1 MHTKRVTLF
10 LPAIALAGCYLHGA
24 VIAAP
29 TPMILAEG
37 GGTDYVLTGNPD
49 ESDIELALGELAEH
63 LKVATGADFRMVTV
77 AEAGKLS
84 RRIVVGDNALSRSIL
99 GEAIISSL
107 KPQENLVT
115 VKGQDVVLVGGS
127 PRASL
132 YAAYSFL
139 ENEVG
144 CRWYAVYLDP
154 VIPNHDRLIVAE
166 ITRREQPAFSHRY
179 AGFKSP
185 SDVRQGELFFLRHRM
200 TNIQP
205 RGKIDPGAHTLFYYV
220 PPHDREESYHF
231 WGWPPRS
238 NLFET
243 HPEYFSMTPSGQRV
257 DNLQLCFSNP
267 ELRKVLTSQ
276 IYAVI
281 SKSEYRDH
289 GYIALDANDVPGK
302 FCHCAACLKLEEQ
315 YDNIGGPLYDYLL
328 ELSGFLK
335 REYPGVAV
343 KTLAYRKK
351 QTEFPPKIDKLPDN
365 IIIHFAPIDDN
376 FATALD
382 HPTNR
387 ETLNNLK
394 RWCEIAD
401 TVWVWYYT
409 NPYFT
414 AGPPFSSMRCA
425 IDDLR
430 TMHEIGVRG
439 VTFQWTTGTTDKQ
452 RGLNLA
458 DLQAWLLMKLSYDPQ
473 LDADALIDEFME
485 HYYGEAAPWMEEYL
499 AELESHREAMK
510 IRLPWL
516 PSSHMLGYLTPEML
530 ARWQETFDEM
540 EDLTADSPDALRHV
554 RTARITLDNAT
565 LQKWHLLGEP
575 RAGLGVT
582 PRKLADRILQNMTVE
597 IETRCREDRVAWCW
611 GPFEKRVDGLLLR
624 AQATLKPLPE
634 MFTAFPSDQVREI
647 LPEMSAMKE
656 DADAASG
663 LAIVRD
669 EKLDSPVTFGLYN
682 DHEEKP
688 ILSQTIQHEEIKPD
702 RYSVYKVGRAAL
714 TPQCRLWMTDAWL
727 FTIPLEEAYV
737 EGDPFVEWDIY
748 ASLKFVGP
756 KYGSED
762 KVQPNRISCDRVVLV
777 RAGGEE
783 E

>member
-1 MHTKRVTLF
+1 V
-10 LPAIALAGCYLHGA
+10 
-24 VIAAP
+24 
-29 TPMILAEG
+29 ILAAG
-37 GGTDYVLTGNPD
+37 GGTDYVLTGNS
-49 ESDIELALGELAEH
+49 EEADIELALGELAEH
-63 LKVATGADFRMVTV
+63 LKAATGADFRMETV
-77 AEAGKLS
+77 VEAEQLS
-84 RRIVVGDNALSRSIL
+84 RRIVVGNNPLSRSIL
-99 GEAIISSL
+99 GEAIITSL
-107 KPQENLVT
+107 EPQELLVA
-115 VKGQDVVLVGGS
+115 VNERDVVLVGGTH
-127 PRASL
+127 RASL

-154 VIPNHDRLIVAE
+154 VIPNRDRLIVAE
-166 ITRREQPAFSHRY
+166 TTRREQPAFSHRY

-200 TNIQP
+200 ANIQP

-231 WGWPPRS
+231 WGWPPRK

-243 HPEYFSMTPSGQRV
+243 HPEFFSMTPSGQRV

-276 IYAVI
+276 IGAVI
-281 SKSEYRDH
+281 GKSEYREH
-289 GYIALDANDVPGK
+289 GYVALDANDVPGK
-302 FCHCAACLKLEEQ
+302 FCHCTACLKLEEQ

-351 QTEFPPKIDKLPDN
+351 QTELPPKIEKLPDN

-376 FATALD
+376 FAAALD

-387 ETLNNLK
+387 ETLENLK

-430 TMHEIGVRG
+430 TMHEIGVSG

-458 DLQAWLLMKLSYDPQ
+458 DLQAWLLLKLSYDPHQ
-473 LDADALIDEFME
+473 DADALIDEFMK
-485 HYYGEAAPWMEEYL
+485 HYYVEAAPLMTVYL
-499 AELESHREAMK
+499 AELESLREAMK
-510 IRLPWL
+510 FRLPWY
-516 PSSHMLGYLTPEML
+516 PSLHTLVYLTPERL

-554 RTARITLDNAT
+554 RTTRITLDNAT
-565 LQKWHLLGEP
+565 LQKWRLLGKR

-582 PRKLADRILQNMTVE
+582 PRQLADRIMQNMTAE
-597 IETRCREDRVAWCW
+597 IETRCCEDRVAWCW
-611 GPFEKRVDGLLLR
+611 GPFAKRIDGLLLR
-624 AQATLKPLPE
+624 AQATLKPLPQ
-634 MFTAFPSDQVREI
+634 MFTAFPSDQVCEI
-647 LPEMSAMKE
+647 LPDMNEMKE

-669 EKLDSPVTFGLYN
+669 QEKGASVSFGLH
-682 DHEEKP
+682 DDIHEKGLISRSIP
-688 ILSQTIQHEEIKPD
+688 GEEIKPD
-702 RYSVYKVGRAAL
+702 HYGVYRLGKAAL

-748 ASLKFVGP
+748 ASLKFTGP
-756 KYGSED
+756 KYGSKIKD
-762 KVQPNRISCDRVVLV
+762 QPNRISCDRVVLV
-777 RAGGEE
+777 RAVDQDE
-783 E
+783 